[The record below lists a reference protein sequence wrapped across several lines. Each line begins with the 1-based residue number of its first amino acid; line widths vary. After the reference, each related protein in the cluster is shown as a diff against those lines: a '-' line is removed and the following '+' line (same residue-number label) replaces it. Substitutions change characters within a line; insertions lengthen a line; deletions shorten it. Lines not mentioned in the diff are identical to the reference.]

1 MSSSEPEPGA
11 PRKSRTA
18 QVAAEG
24 AVIAAGLLLVPF
36 ITNLD
41 QTSTIFGFGIPT
53 VIVVVVFWIL
63 GVIGGGIF
71 TFRNR

>member
-11 PRKSRTA
+11 PRVSKVA
-18 QVAAEG
+18 QIVAEG

-36 ITNLD
+36 ITSLE
-41 QTSTIFGFGIPT
+41 QTSTVFGITVPT
-53 VIVVVVFWIL
+53 VIIAVAFWIL

-71 TFRNR
+71 TFRHR